1 MAIGKANE
9 DPKTKQEKIKE
20 FDDSV
25 SNELENRFLNLISI
39 QTVIASD
46 DEEYMIAMLG
56 TDSEVKQYNGY
67 LGLIILFLLIIILM
81 LLFNYHIGP

>member
-46 DEEYMIAMLG
+46 DEEYMIAIIG
-56 TDSEVKQYNGY
+56 TDWEVKQYRGY
-67 LGLIILFLLIIILM
+67 LAIIIIL
-81 LLFNYHIGP
+81 LILIFLAILFFH